1 MAAPASEEVRELER
15 LLVIAADSGE
25 PVAFAKLQEELGM
38 GHGDLEAALDVLRAH
53 GKASEVAPGEW
64 SGGEGLSAVEADEG
78 EPEPVR
84 VSVGEGEGEA
94 PATADEIAAR
104 AEALAARDGAPAE
117 HLAQGWGS
125 IGAEPTVRL
134 TFAIASTLTAEVLG
148 ALVKAGIDD
157 AATRED
163 ETFVLEVVP

>member
-1 MAAPASEEVRELER
+1 MSAPATEDVRELER

-25 PVAFAKLQEELGM
+25 PVSFAKLQEELGL
-38 GHGDLEAALDVLRAH
+38 GHADLRASLDVLREH
-53 GKASEVAPGEW
+53 GKASEVTPGEW
-64 SGGEGLSAVEADEG
+64 SGGEGLSAVEAEG
-78 EPEPVR
+78 DPEPVR
-84 VSVGEGEGEA
+84 VSVGESESS
-94 PATADEIAAR
+94 PTADEIDSR
-104 AEALAARDGAPAE
+104 AEALIARDGQPTE
-117 HLAQGWGS
+117 LAQGWGS

-134 TFAIASTLTAEVLG
+134 TFAIASTLSAEVLG